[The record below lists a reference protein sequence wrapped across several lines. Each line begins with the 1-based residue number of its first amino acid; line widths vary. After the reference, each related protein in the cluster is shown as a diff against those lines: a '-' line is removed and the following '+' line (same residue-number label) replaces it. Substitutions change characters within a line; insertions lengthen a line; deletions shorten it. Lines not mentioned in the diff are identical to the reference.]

1 MRKINKKRIPRPYRK
16 VLSEKK
22 FKALLDMTSDRSE
35 RERIKTAF
43 PVGDDG
49 RYHLEAP
56 KGKKEYKA
64 LNGLLKKIHKEK
76 TGPRTIRIT
85 FLLILISVPL
95 LFNILFL
102 DRLAARYLEKGLET
116 LTETDVGVES
126 LDIAILSGRIKLG
139 GLSFASTTDPMKN
152 DVEFSQML
160 AGIDLSSLFFRRL
173 VFNALEGDMKIGTA
187 RDGAAEY
194 PAENQGDKKSEGNVS
209 VSVDTFTPILDLI
222 SDSVVPDESGELVR
236 ELNDETRIA
245 YESWSENFSKDI
257 AATEELR
264 LEIEDFL
271 SEPLPEKSD
280 IAGWATKIDKGRQ
293 LAGEIEGKRGTIEN
307 YRRDLTR
314 DASAATTALRQAR
327 AAVENDLA
335 KIETALA
342 FDDEMINGWIEAAIQ
357 VYAGPR
363 LAEIYAR
370 IITLTGRAD
379 TEKSGESES
388 NGRMKRGR
396 IVFFPAKLPPRFSIR
411 KLDLSGEGVNLS
423 GENVGVDHDLAG
435 AASRL
440 EIHLEGVKGLEGVI
454 DAELTVDGRS
464 SAENLIKGVVNTELW
479 SWALENEDL
488 GGMLAVDAVFSLSEK
503 VDGTFTSGGSVEL
516 SDWTGNVN
524 AGQLSFINES
534 SPPLG
539 FGYSF
544 RSSSG
549 KPDFNIELDNTSIRN
564 WGAMIADSAISTG
577 KDRARKAL
585 LENVGSDLVGLEATI
600 GRWDEESTLV
610 DNLASQ
616 LAAYD
621 NELENTINEWT
632 KKSAGTLPVPEAS
645 NLIEGL
651 NSLF

>member
-1 MRKINKKRIPRPYRK
+1 MRKINNKRIPRPYRK

-85 FLLILISVPL
+85 FMLILISVPL

-314 DASAATTALRQAR
+314 DTSAATTALRQAR

-379 TEKSGESES
+379 TEKSGESEG

-585 LENVGSDLVGLEATI
+585 LENVGSDLAGLEATI
-600 GRWDEESTLV
+600 GRWDEERTLV